1 MPTLKFESKGL
12 KNILDEYAT
21 LREQTIPD
29 AVVAASRLLCVE
41 LARRTQPFGSDDKTK
56 KVGEA
61 AIVRDLLGKGGGGT
75 VRAGIF
81 SGHGFNQDMGYEWYA
96 TGPNVR
102 LFISKDGHAYGTDK
116 TYFKESVSYE
126 EMRAFHKSKFVN
138 GKMSSAGGRSRD
150 VGRWKFIEKWFVPKA
165 ALDSYVDRQIL
176 KVGWA
181 KSAWAACARELRKVT
196 SGSATRGIPSWVT
209 RHDSPNS
216 DVIDNSRNLT
226 NPSVTLINTTK
237 YAGQVLPQNEI
248 QNAKNIVVAKMIT
261 QMKSILK
268 SRQKDLAQLES

>member
-1 MPTLKFESKGL
+1 MPAMKFESKGL
-12 KNILDEYAT
+12 KNILDQYAE

-41 LARRTQPFGSDDKTK
+41 LARRTQPFGDGNDAK
-56 KVGEA
+56 KAGEN
-61 AIVRDLLGKGGGGT
+61 AIRRDLLGKGGGGT

-81 SGHGFNQDMGYEWYA
+81 SGHNFNPDMGFEWYA

-102 LFISKDGHAYGTDK
+102 LFISKDGYAYGTDK
-116 TYFKESVSYE
+116 TYFKDSISQGELRSI
-126 EMRAFHKSKFVN
+126 HKSKFVN
-138 GKMSSAGGRSRD
+138 GRMSSAGGRDRSI
-150 VGRWKFIEKWFVPKA
+150 GRWKFIEKWFVPKA
-165 ALDSYVDRQIL
+165 ALNSYVDSQIL

-216 DVIDNSRNLT
+216 DVVDNSRNLS

-237 YAGQVLPQNEI
+237 YASQVLPANEV
-248 QNAKNIVVAKMIT
+248 QNAKNIVIGKMIN
-261 QMKSILK
+261 QMKNILK
-268 SRQKDLAQLES
+268 KRKKDLGGLEG